1 MKKFEDLFKSAL
13 RDQELPYDESAWNE
27 MSKKLDARS
36 GGGGASG
43 NLKWILGTAGAIV
56 VTVGVLLY
64 MDNNTNVQEQSK
76 NQIANTDL
84 ELNENTDSNNSES
97 SNVAS
102 ETQSET
108 DDS

>member
-1 MKKFEDLFKSAL
+1 MKKIEDLFKSAL

-56 VTVGVLLY
+56 VSVGVLLY
-64 MDNNTNVQEQSK
+64 MDNNNDVKDQSN
-76 NQIANTDL
+76 NQISWKQPNK
-84 ELNENTDSNNSES
+84 
-97 SNVAS
+97 
-102 ETQSET
+102 
-108 DDS
+108 